1 VGKKNMDLNRLW
13 QNVQEELKISVSQ
26 TTYQGML
33 AQTALLDLKENI
45 ATIGCPNSYLRDL
58 IENRYYSL
66 IKEVLDRQTKEK
78 NSLVFAIDQSQT
90 NHKKEKNLGPLFK
103 KKSGKKS
110 NNRINPDFGLLPNY
124 NFATFVVGSANNFA
138 HAAAQAIV
146 KNPGQTYN
154 PFFVWGGV
162 GVGKTHLTHAIGN
175 AIAKSNKNFKVLYVS
190 AETFTNE
197 LVEALQKKTI
207 TKFKDKYRKCDCL
220 LVDDIQFIAGKEYS
234 QEEFF
239 HTFNA
244 LYLSGRQVVLT
255 SDRKPEEIPK
265 VEDRLISRFMGGL
278 TVDIQ
283 PPDYEMRLAIL
294 KQKAQ
299 EKNFSLSEEVAAFLA
314 ETIESNIRELEG
326 ALFRLIIKAQSND
339 GQVDLEFAQN
349 LFGSLRKRKTKRVTP
364 RTVLSR
370 TAKHFSF
377 KTKELCGKSRKS
389 ELVTARHIAIYLL
402 RKDLDLPLMKIG
414 DLIGGRDHTSIMYAV
429 NKIEREYSNNQS
441 LRSNINQIRNDLQ
454 S

>member
-1 VGKKNMDLNRLW
+1 MDLDTLW

-33 AQTALLDLKENI
+33 SQTCLLEIKNNV
-45 ATIGCPNSYLRDL
+45 ATIGCLNSYLRDL

-66 IKEVLDRQTKEK
+66 IKETLDHQTKKK
-78 NSLVFAIDQSQT
+78 NSLVFTVNNKSQ
-90 NHKKEKNLGPLFK
+90 HLKKTAKKTLGPLFK
-103 KKSGKKS
+103 KNSSIKKKLS
-110 NNRINPDFGLLPNY
+110 VNPEFNLLPNY
-124 NFATFVVGSANNFA
+124 NFDTFIVGSANNFA

-154 PFFVWGGV
+154 PFFIWGGV
-162 GVGKTHLTHAIGN
+162 GVGKTHLIHAIGN
-175 AIAKSNKNFKVLYVS
+175 AIAQKYENYKILYVS

-197 LVEALQKKTI
+197 LVDALQRKTI
-207 TKFKDKYRKCDCL
+207 TKFKNKYRKCGCL
-220 LVDDIQFIAGKEYS
+220 LIDDIQFIAGKEYS

-244 LYLSGRQVVLT
+244 LYLSGRQIVLT

-283 PPDYEMRLAIL
+283 PPDYEMRLAII
-294 KQKAQ
+294 KQKAR
-299 EKNFSLSEEVAAFLA
+299 EKNFSLPEEVIAFLA

-326 ALFRLIIKAQSND
+326 ALFRLIIKAQSS
-339 GQVDLEFAQN
+339 QQSVDLEFAQN
-349 LFGSLRKRKTKRVTP
+349 FFGSIKKRARKVTP
-364 RTVLSR
+364 RTILSR
-370 TAKHFSF
+370 TARHFSF
-377 KTKELCGKSRKS
+377 KAKELCGKSRKA
-389 ELVTARHIAIYLL
+389 ELVTARHIAMYLL

-414 DLIGGRDHTSIMYAV
+414 NLLGGRDHTSVMYAIE
-429 NKIEREYSNNQS
+429 KIEREYSNNQTI
-441 LRSNINQIRNDLQ
+441 RGEITQIRNSFQ
-454 S
+454 F

>member
-1 VGKKNMDLNRLW
+1 MDPNTLW
-13 QNVQEELKISVSQ
+13 QNVKEELKISVSQ
-26 TTYQGML
+26 TTYQGMI
-33 AQTALLDLKENI
+33 AQTCLIKIKNNV

-66 IKEVLDRQTKEK
+66 IKEALDRQTKKK
-78 NSLVFAIDQSQT
+78 NSLVFTIDSHSQYP
-90 NHKKEKNLGPLFK
+90 KKNFKKGLGPLFK
-103 KKSGKKS
+103 KNSSIK
-110 NNRINPDFGLLPNY
+110 NAPPNPAFNLLPNY
-124 NFATFVVGSANNFA
+124 NFNTFIVGSANNFA

-146 KNPGQTYN
+146 NNPGQTYN
-154 PFFVWGGV
+154 PFFIWGGV
-162 GVGKTHLTHAIGN
+162 GVGKTHLIHAIGN
-175 AIAKSNKNFKVLYVS
+175 AIAQKYHDYKILYVS

-197 LVEALQKKTI
+197 LVNALQQKTI
-207 TKFKDKYRKCDCL
+207 AKFKNKYRKCDCL
-220 LVDDIQFIAGKEYS
+220 LIDDIQFIAGKEYS

-244 LYLSGRQVVLT
+244 LYLSGRQIVLT

-294 KQKAQ
+294 KQKAK
-299 EKNFSLSEEVAAFLA
+299 EKNFSLPEEVIAFLA

-326 ALFRLIIKAQSND
+326 ALFRLIIKAQAS
-339 GQVDLEFAQN
+339 QQPIDLEFAQN
-349 LFGSLRKRKTKRVTP
+349 LFGSFKRRIKKVTP
-364 RTVLSR
+364 RTILSR

-377 KTKELCGKSRKS
+377 KTKEICGKSRKT
-389 ELVTARHIAIYLL
+389 ELVTARHIAMYLL

-414 DLIGGRDHTSIMYAV
+414 DLLGGRDHTSVMYAIE
-429 NKIEREYSNNQS
+429 KIEREYSNNQS
-441 LRSNINQIRNDLQ
+441 LRGEITQIRNSLQ
-454 S
+454 V

>member
-1 VGKKNMDLNRLW
+1 MDLNRLW

-26 TTYQGML
+26 TTYRGML
-33 AQTALLDLKENI
+33 AQTTLQDFKKNI
-45 ATIGCPNSYLRDL
+45 ATVGCPNSYLRDL
-58 IENRYYSL
+58 IETRYYSL
-66 IKEVLDRQTKEK
+66 IKEVLDHQTKEK
-78 NSLVFAIDQSQT
+78 NSLVFTIDSQT
-90 NHKKEKNLGPLFK
+90 TSKKNNSLGPLFK
-103 KKSGKKS
+103 KPTAKNQDKKP
-110 NNRINPDFGLLPNY
+110 NPEFGLLPNY
-124 NFATFVVGSANNFA
+124 NFDTFVVGSSNNFA

-175 AIAKSNKNFKVLYVS
+175 AIAQNNKNFKVLYVS

-299 EKNFSLSEEVAAFLA
+299 EKNFSLPEEAAAFLA
-314 ETIESNIRELEG
+314 EAVESNIRELEG
-326 ALFRLIIKAQSND
+326 ALFRLIIKAQSNN
-339 GQVDLEFAQN
+339 VPIDLEFTQN
-349 LFGSLRKRKTKRVTP
+349 LFGSLKRKIKKTTP
-364 RTVLSR
+364 KTVLSQ

-377 KTKELCGKSRKS
+377 KTKDLCGKSRKS
-389 ELVTARHIAIYLL
+389 ELVTARHVAIYLL

-414 DLIGGRDHTSIMYAV
+414 ELIGGRDHTSIMYAIE
-429 NKIEREYSNNQS
+429 KIEREYSNNQG
-441 LRSNINQIRNDLQ
+441 LRSDINKIRNNFQ

>member
-1 VGKKNMDLNRLW
+1 MDLNSLW
-13 QNVQEELKISVSQ
+13 QNIQEELKISVSQ

-33 AQTALLDLKENI
+33 AQASLLNLKKNI

-78 NSLVFAIDQSQT
+78 NSLVFVIDHKNQQSTEAI
-90 NHKKEKNLGPLFK
+90 KKPLGPLFK
-103 KKSGKKS
+103 KNVVKNK
-110 NNRINPDFGLLPNY
+110 IVIDPDSGLLPKY
-124 NFATFVVGSANNFA
+124 SLDTFIVGSANNFA
-138 HAAAQAIV
+138 HAAAQAII
-146 KNPGQTYN
+146 NSPGQAYN

-175 AIAKSNKNFKVLYVS
+175 AIARKYNNYKIVYVS

-197 LVEALQKKTI
+197 LVSALQKKTI
-207 TKFKDKYRKCDCL
+207 TEFKKKYRKCDCL

-283 PPDYEMRLAIL
+283 LPDYEMRLAIL

-299 EKNFSLSEEVAAFLA
+299 EKKFSLPEEIATFLA

-326 ALFRLIIKAQSND
+326 ALFRLIIKAQSSKSEI
-339 GQVDLEFAQN
+339 DLDFAQN
-349 LFGSLRKRKTKRVTP
+349 LFGSAKKRIKKVTP
-364 RTVLSR
+364 KTVMAR

-389 ELVTARHIAIYLL
+389 ELVTARHIAMYLL

-414 DLIGGRDHTSIMYAV
+414 DLLGGRDHTSVMYAV
-429 NKIEREYSNNQS
+429 DKIEREYSHNQS
-441 LRSNINQIRNDLQ
+441 LRGDINQIRKTFK

>member
-1 VGKKNMDLNRLW
+1 MDLNGLW
-13 QNVQEELKISVSQ
+13 RNVQEELKISVSQ

-33 AQTALLDLKENI
+33 AQTVLLEFKENI
-45 ATIGCPNSYLRDL
+45 ASIGCPNSYLRDL

-66 IKEVLDRQTKEK
+66 IKEILDRQTKAK
-78 NSLVFAIDQSQT
+78 NSLVFTISGSGQILNEDL
-90 NHKKEKNLGPLFK
+90 KNFGPLFK
-103 KKSGKKS
+103 KTIIKNKKQ
-110 NNRINPDFGLLPNY
+110 PVDPVFGLLPKY
-124 NFATFVVGSANNFA
+124 NFNTFVVGSANNFA

-154 PFFVWGGV
+154 PFFIWGGV
-162 GVGKTHLTHAIGN
+162 GVGKTHLLHAIGN
-175 AIAKSNKNFKVLYVS
+175 TIAQKKEDFKVLYVS

-197 LVEALQKKTI
+197 LVEALQRKTI

-294 KQKAQ
+294 KQKAK
-299 EKNFSLSEEVAAFLA
+299 EKSFSLSEEAFSFLA
-314 ETIESNIRELEG
+314 ETVESNIRELEG
-326 ALFRLIIKAQSND
+326 ALFKLMIKSQSGGKFADLELAQS
-339 GQVDLEFAQN
+339 V
-349 LFGSLRKRKTKRVTP
+349 FGSFKKRVQKTTP
-364 RTVLSR
+364 KKIISQ

-377 KTKELCGKSRKS
+377 KTNELCGKSRRS
-389 ELVTARHIAIYLL
+389 ELVTARHIAIFLL

-414 DLIGGRDHTSIMYAV
+414 DLLGGRDHTSIMYAV
-429 NKIEREYSNNQS
+429 EKIRRDYSNNQT
-441 LRSNINQIRNDLQ
+441 LRSNINQIRKNLQ
-454 S
+454 I

>member
-1 VGKKNMDLNRLW
+1 MDLKGLW

-26 TTYQGML
+26 TTYRGML
-33 AQTALLDLKENI
+33 AQTTLQDFEKNV
-45 ATIGCPNSYLRDL
+45 ATVGCPNSYLRDL
-58 IENRYYSL
+58 IETRYYSL

-78 NSLVFAIDQSQT
+78 NSLIFTIDNQT
-90 NHKKEKNLGPLFK
+90 TSKKTKNLGPLFK
-103 KKSGKKS
+103 KNTNQKQTAKA
-110 NNRINPDFGLLPNY
+110 NPEFGLLPNY
-124 NFATFVVGSANNFA
+124 NFDTFVVGSANNFA

-162 GVGKTHLTHAIGN
+162 GVGKTHLIHAIGN
-175 AIAKSNKNFKVLYVS
+175 AIAQNNKNFKILYVS

-207 TKFKDKYRKCDCL
+207 TRFKDKYRKCDCL

-314 ETIESNIRELEG
+314 EAIESNIRELEG
-326 ALFRLIIKAQSND
+326 ALFRLIIKAQSNKSP
-339 GQVDLEFAQN
+339 VDLEFTQN
-349 LFGSLRKRKTKRVTP
+349 LFGSLKRRVKKITP
-364 RTVLSR
+364 RTVLSQ

-377 KTKELCGKSRKS
+377 KTKDLCGKSRKS

-414 DLIGGRDHTSIMYAV
+414 ELIGGRDHTSIMYAV
-429 NKIEREYSNNQS
+429 DKIEREYSNNQGI
-441 LRSNINQIRNDLQ
+441 RSDINKIRNNFQ
-454 S
+454 P

>member
-1 VGKKNMDLNRLW
+1 MDLNSLW

-33 AQTALLDLKENI
+33 AQTTLISLERDV

-58 IENRYYSL
+58 IENRYFSL
-66 IKEVLDRQTKEK
+66 IKEVLDKQTKSK
-78 NSLVFAIDQSQT
+78 NSLVFTINQESAL
-90 NHKKEKNLGPLFK
+90 KEIKKNLGPLFK
-103 KKSGKKS
+103 SSPASNKSIS
-110 NNRINPDFGLLPNY
+110 NIDSGLLPNY
-124 NFATFVVGSANNFA
+124 NFDTFVVGSANNFA

-146 KNPGQTYN
+146 NNPGQTYN
-154 PFFVWGGV
+154 PFFIWGGV
-162 GVGKTHLTHAIGN
+162 GVGKTHLMHAIGN
-175 AIAKSNKNFKVLYVS
+175 AIAQHQPNFKIIYTS
-190 AETFTNE
+190 AENFTND
-197 LVEALQKKTI
+197 LVDALQKKTI
-207 TKFKDKYRKCDCL
+207 TKFKNKYRKCDLL

-299 EKNFSLSEEVAAFLA
+299 ERSFSLPDEVATFLA
-314 ETIESNIRELEG
+314 ESIESNIRQLEG
-326 ALFRLIIKAQSND
+326 ALFQLMIKAQSAKTE
-339 GQVDLEFAQN
+339 VDLEFAKN
-349 LFGSLRKRKTKRVTP
+349 VFGSFKKKTSRVTP
-364 RTVLSR
+364 RTVLSH
-370 TAKHFSF
+370 TARHFAF
-377 KTKELCGKSRKS
+377 KTKDLCGKSRKA
-389 ELVTARHIAIYLL
+389 ELVAARHIAIYLL

-414 DLIGGRDHTSIMYAV
+414 ELLGGRDHTSIMYAID
-429 NKIEREYSNNQS
+429 KIEREYSNNQTV
-441 LRSNINQIRNDLQ
+441 RGDINQIRTSLQ
-454 S
+454 D

>member
-1 VGKKNMDLNRLW
+1 MDLNHLW

-45 ATIGCPNSYLRDL
+45 ATIGCPNPYLRDL
-58 IENRYYSL
+58 VENRYYSL

-78 NSLVFAIDQSQT
+78 NSLVFTIDQKLSII
-90 NHKKEKNLGPLFK
+90 KKTKKNLGPLFK
-103 KKSGKKS
+103 KNSPVQKQLVD
-110 NNRINPDFGLLPNY
+110 PAFGLLPNY
-124 NFATFVVGSANNFA
+124 NFTTFVVGSANNFA

-162 GVGKTHLTHAIGN
+162 GVGKTHLIHAIGN
-175 AIAKSNKNFKVLYVS
+175 AIAQGNNDFKILYVS

-197 LVEALQKKTI
+197 LVDALQKKTI
-207 TKFKDKYRKCDCL
+207 TKFKNKYRKCDCL

-283 PPDYEMRLAIL
+283 PPDYEMRLAII

-299 EKNFSLSEEVAAFLA
+299 ERNFSLPEEVFRFLA

-326 ALFRLIIKAQSND
+326 ALFKLMIKAQSNKSP
-339 GQVDLEFAQN
+339 VDLEFAQN
-349 LFGSLRKRKTKRVTP
+349 FFGSFKKRTQRVTP
-364 RTVLSR
+364 KIVLSR

-389 ELVTARHIAIYLL
+389 ELVIARHIAIYLL

-414 DLIGGRDHTSIMYAV
+414 DLIGGRDHTSIMYAID
-429 NKIEREYSNNQS
+429 KIEQEYSNNQS
-441 LRSNINQIRNDLQ
+441 LRNNINQIRNSLQ
-454 S
+454 F

>member
-1 VGKKNMDLNRLW
+1 MDLNSLW

-26 TTYQGML
+26 TTYRGML
-33 AQTALLDLKENI
+33 AQTRLLNFKKNV
-45 ATIGCPNSYLRDL
+45 ATVGCPNSYLRDL
-58 IENRYYSL
+58 IETRYYSL

-78 NSLVFAIDQSQT
+78 NSLIFTIDNQAT
-90 NHKKEKNLGPLFK
+90 NKKNNNLGPLFK
-103 KKSGKKS
+103 KPAVKNQNGK
-110 NNRINPDFGLLPNY
+110 INPEFGLLPNY
-124 NFATFVVGSANNFA
+124 NFDTFVVGSSNNFA

-154 PFFVWGGV
+154 PFFIWGGV

-175 AIAKSNKNFKVLYVS
+175 AIAQRNKNFRVLYVS

-299 EKNFSLSEEVAAFLA
+299 EKNFSLPEEVAAFLA

-326 ALFRLIIKAQSND
+326 ALFRLIIKAQSNKIP
-339 GQVDLEFAQN
+339 VDLEFAQN
-349 LFGSLRKRKTKRVTP
+349 LFGSLKKRVKKVTP
-364 RTVLSR
+364 RTVLSQ

-389 ELVTARHIAIYLL
+389 ELVTARHVAIYLL

-414 DLIGGRDHTSIMYAV
+414 ELIGGRDHTSIMYAID
-429 NKIEREYSNNQS
+429 KIEREYSNNQG
-441 LRSNINQIRNDLQ
+441 LRSDINKIRNNLQ